1 MNKHFKTLVNK
12 YKGGV
17 TSLLKVLIAVGLLI
31 YLVSAVSFREIISA
45 LNGANYFMVALA
57 CILSFLNIYLQ
68 YLKWKILCREVIDER
83 ERKTVLNSLFY
94 GFSAGIIT
102 PFRLGEYVG
111 RALAFNEKKALKV
124 TLATLIDKFFA
135 FVPVFFIGAVASA
148 VFLYIF
154 YGIGIILLSVL
165 LILIFVSSF
174 FYLYSVLKT
183 DFWERLIVRLASGSR
198 RLKGYTDGL
207 KTFKL
212 LSGRTSFEVS
222 LNTFITYL
230 TYIAQYGF
238 LVAAFSNG
246 YDITIYFWLG
256 MLIFFAKAVI
266 PPVTFGELG
275 IRESASVYFA
285 VKLGLTSATGFNA
298 AIFLFFINV
307 LLPSLPGVALLFSSG
322 SSLKL
327 KALSAENKLETE
339 NKIAAEKILE
349 D

>member
-1 MNKHFKTLVNK
+1 MNKVIFAKK
-12 YKGGV
+12 YKGRAV
-17 TSLLKVLIAVGLLI
+17 SFLKVLIAVGLLI
-31 YLVSAVSFREIISA
+31 YLISAVSFREIMAA
-45 LNGANYFMVALA
+45 LNGANYFMIAAA

-68 YLKWKILCREVIDER
+68 YWKWKILCREIVEER
-83 ERKTVLNSLFY
+83 ERKIILNSLLY

-111 RALAFNEKKALKV
+111 RALAFKGKKALKV

-148 VFLYIF
+148 VFLYSS
-154 YGIGIILLSVL
+154 YGIGKAWLLVLLAVILLSL
-165 LILIFVSSF
+165 F

-183 DFWERLIVRLASGSR
+183 DFWERMIIRLTSKSR
-198 RLKGYTDGL
+198 RLTEFMDGL
-207 KTFKL
+207 RTFKL
-212 LSGRTSFEVS
+212 LSGRTSLDIS
-222 LNTFITYL
+222 LNTFVTYL

-246 YDITIYFWLG
+246 WDIMTYFWLG

-275 IRESASVYFA
+275 IRESASVFFA
-285 VKLGLTSATGFNA
+285 VKLGLSSAVGFNA

-307 LLPSLPGVALLFSSG
+307 LLPSIPGVLLLFNTKG
-322 SSLKL
+322 SA
-327 KALSAENKLETE
+327 KASAAASE
-339 NKIAAEKILE
+339 NKIE

>member
-1 MNKHFKTLVNK
+1 MRLEKK
-12 YKGGV
+12 YKERV
-17 TSLLKVLIAVGLLI
+17 TSWLKILIAIGLLI
-31 YLVSAVSFREIISA
+31 YLVSAVSFREIVSA
-45 LNGANYFMVALA
+45 LHGANYFMIALA
-57 CILSFLNIYLQ
+57 SVMSFLNIYLQ
-68 YLKWKILCREVIDER
+68 FLKWKILCREVVE
-83 ERKTVLNSLFY
+83 EKENKAVLYSLFY

-111 RALAFNEKKALKV
+111 RALAFKGNKALKV

-135 FVPVFFIGAVASA
+135 FVPVFFIGAIASA

-154 YGIGIILLSVL
+154 YGIGSVWFSVL
-165 LILIFVSSF
+165 IVVILISSF

-183 DFWERLIVRLASGSR
+183 DFWERQIIKLTSKSSRLAE
-198 RLKGYTDGL
+198 YTDGL
-207 KTFKL
+207 RSFKL
-212 LSGRTSFEVS
+212 LSGKTSLEVS
-222 LNTFITYL
+222 LNTFLTYL

-246 YDITIYFWLG
+246 WDIIVYSWLG

-275 IRESASVYFA
+275 IRESASVFFA
-285 VKLGLTSATGFNA
+285 VKLGLTSAVGFNA

-307 LLPSLPGVALLFSSG
+307 LLPSIPGAALLLRS
-322 SSLKL
+322 
-327 KALSAENKLETE
+327 KAPGKKEPKDNPPALDETVKNE
-339 NKIAAEKILE
+339 AG

>member
-1 MNKHFKTLVNK
+1 MNKEILLKK
-12 YKGGV
+12 YKGRI

-31 YLVSAVSFREIISA
+31 YLVSAVSFREIIAA
-45 LNGANYFMVALA
+45 LNGANYIMIAVA
-57 CILSFLNIYLQ
+57 CVLSFLNIYLQ
-68 YLKWKILCREVIDER
+68 YWKWKILCREIVHER
-83 ERKTVLNSLFY
+83 ERKVVLNSLLY

-111 RALAFNEKKALKV
+111 RALAFKDKKALKV

-135 FVPVFFIGAVASA
+135 FIPVFFIGAVASA
-148 VFLYIF
+148 QFLYVF
-154 YGIGIILLSVL
+154 YGIGKAWLTVLLAVILLSL
-165 LILIFVSSF
+165 F

-183 DFWERLIVRLASGSR
+183 DFWERMIIKLTSKSR
-198 RLKGYTDGL
+198 RLTDFMDGL
-207 KTFKL
+207 RTFKI
-212 LSGRTSFEVS
+212 LSGRISLNIS
-222 LNTFITYL
+222 LNTLVTYL

-246 YDITIYFWLG
+246 WDIMNYFWLG

-275 IRESASVYFA
+275 IRESASVFFA
-285 VKLGLTSATGFNA
+285 VKLGLTSAVGFNA

-307 LLPSLPGVALLFSSG
+307 LLPSIPGVLLLFDTKGKAKNRAVMSEKE
-322 SSLKL
+322 LK
-327 KALSAENKLETE
+327 
-339 NKIAAEKILE
+339 